1 LQQAKARREFKDDEP
16 GVEKMAGGAPNVS
29 ESHDRLSCGEN
40 AQNDGHVGMCDTRSG
55 APEVVAKQRRSTSDS
70 GRKPQDH
77 RGRSQ
82 KANSIDSDRKAAKMT
97 KGGVYSDGG
106 PNVIKIPQQTRD
118 KVDRSQSKSI
128 SQAIIPISAAAR
140 IPLVGGTALPPLVA
154 PKAATDPLHVHET
167 MQSASAGR
175 ESRPALDIEDS
186 LEECVRRNSI
196 TNSAL
201 EEYMHGDE
209 KSASQ
214 RDPAGLT
221 KQQKEVLQMLR
232 NLEEA
237 VKNKW
242 IMESALTQFKNEHR
256 ELLRDLALRDVCA

>member
-1 LQQAKARREFKDDEP
+1 
-16 GVEKMAGGAPNVS
+16 
-29 ESHDRLSCGEN
+29 
-40 AQNDGHVGMCDTRSG
+40 
-55 APEVVAKQRRSTSDS
+55 
-70 GRKPQDH
+70 
-77 RGRSQ
+77 
-82 KANSIDSDRKAAKMT
+82 
-97 KGGVYSDGG
+97 
-106 PNVIKIPQQTRD
+106 
-118 KVDRSQSKSI
+118 
-128 SQAIIPISAAAR
+128 
-140 IPLVGGTALPPLVA
+140 
-154 PKAATDPLHVHET
+154 